1 MNEDPLTAV
10 YDFVE
15 RAYIRLQAGEVLNH
29 CLDKGD
35 TVPIQNL
42 VEGLVLVG
50 PQSLSVL
57 REVIAEVVSRKTQL
71 TDDRNQIYHKLA
83 VNLKRYGVNLAGKCT
98 SLALTRLTPVAFLTV
113 LHQQGITDEKAQRHC
128 LRLLHNTLDLMSSL
142 SDNYKLL
149 DEIEI
154 YLQDWLWVLIYQSA
168 QQEWTDGPSIAL
180 DVKWPL

>member
-1 MNEDPLTAV
+1 MNDDPLTAV

-35 TVPIQNL
+35 TLPIQNL

-57 REVIAEVVSRKTQL
+57 REVIAEVISRKTQL

-83 VNLKRYGVNLAGKCT
+83 INLKRYGVNLAGQCS

-113 LHQQGITDEKAQRHC
+113 LHQQGITDEKTQHQC
-128 LRLLHNTLDLMSSL
+128 LRLLNNTLDLMSSL
-142 SDNYKLL
+142 SENYKLL
-149 DEIEI
+149 DEIEV

-168 QQEWTDGPSIAL
+168 QQEWTDGPSIAM

>member
-1 MNEDPLTAV
+1 MNDDPLTAV

-29 CLDKGD
+29 CLDKGNS
-35 TVPIQNL
+35 VPIQNL

-57 REVIAEVVSRKTQL
+57 REIIAEVISRKTQL

-83 VNLKRYGVNLAGKCT
+83 INLKQHGVSLTGQCS

-128 LRLLHNTLDLMSSL
+128 LRLLHNTLDLLGSL

-149 DEIEI
+149 DEIEV

-168 QQEWTDGPSIAL
+168 QQEWTDGPSIAPDAKL
-180 DVKWPL
+180 PL

>member
-1 MNEDPLTAV
+1 MNDDPLTAV

-35 TVPIQNL
+35 TIPIQNL

-57 REVIAEVVSRKTQL
+57 REVIAEVVARKAQL

-83 VNLKRYGVNLAGKCT
+83 INLKRYGVNLAGHCS
-98 SLALTRLTPVAFLTV
+98 SLALTRLTPVAFITV

-142 SDNYKLL
+142 SENYRLL
-149 DEIEI
+149 DEIEV

-168 QQEWTDGPSIAL
+168 QQEWTEGPSINIES
-180 DVKWPL
+180 KRPL